1 MAKSNRNEYIKDYN
15 RRERVRI
22 SLNLS
27 KDKESDILQAIKD
40 EDQNNIQASIKAL
53 IRRGMIAQD

>member
-1 MAKSNRNEYIKDYN
+1 MAKNNRNEYIKDYN

-40 EDQNNIQASIKAL
+40 EDQNNIQASVKAL
-53 IRRGMIAQD
+53 IRRGMTAQ

>member
-1 MAKSNRNEYIKDYN
+1 MAKANRNEYIKDYN

-40 EDQNNIQASIKAL
+40 EDQNNIQASVKAL
-53 IRRGMIAQD
+53 IRRGMTAQ